1 MAAASFFPHQLLEHY
16 AVWLEDLFEL
26 SNNFDASVR

>member
-1 MAAASFFPHQLLEHY
+1 MPAAPFFHQFLEHY

-26 SNNFDASVR
+26 SNNSEAPVH